1 LLAIDPIFSS
11 FPSTTVA
18 TPETTSRPS
27 ANEAPSSVDK
37 APVVVKKRKDE
48 IGSPSIMQALS
59 GNYKGEEAHKTVV
72 PEKYAQETRD
82 NDHDFTEEQLLAV
95 WPQLIEKYAGQ
106 IHLCNTLKNK
116 PQLLEH
122 HKVRMTVENSVQ
134 LDQIRLIKPEIIG
147 FLQRILRN
155 SKIDVRIELNE
166 AVFEDKLLTDEQK
179 LAAMMKKNP
188 ALLKMKSMFN
198 LDFNG

>member
-1 LLAIDPIFSS
+1 
-11 FPSTTVA
+11 
-18 TPETTSRPS
+18 
-27 ANEAPSSVDK
+27 
-37 APVVVKKRKDE
+37 
-48 IGSPSIMQALS
+48 MQALS